1 MQDPESAARSS
12 LRRSLLFYLAFF
24 ALDLLAVYYIVASDP
39 GGAGYVTLTIVGIVG
54 VLLAMQ
60 VWMHVRDLGSPMA
73 ESEGTVHRKWT
84 RADLIIVWNS
94 YYINVERRVFRLQP
108 EDHVLL
114 NEGMYVK
121 VVHFPRTLHVVS
133 IHEVRGVAP
142 PPSL

>member
-1 MQDPESAARSS
+1 MQDPESAARAS
-12 LRRSLLFYLAFF
+12 LRRSLLFYLAFLM
-24 ALDLLAVYYIVASDP
+24 LDLLAVYYIAASDP
-39 GGAGYVTLTIVGIVG
+39 GGAGYVTLTIVAIVG

-73 ESEGTVHRKWT
+73 ETDGTVQRKWT

-121 VVHFPRTLHVVS
+121 IVHFPRTLHVVS
-133 IHEVRGVAP
+133 VHEVRGAARP
-142 PPSL
+142 PAS